1 MEGELS
7 SAGGIYLN
15 QRRGGRGCSLS
26 AVCLREATSRGRR
39 DRATGRLRRRPPNG
53 DPPTSTAGYDALTS
67 EPHIYLDLG
76 GAAVVVAGS
85 SDKVGVE
92 GRPATSRCISTVCG
106 EFLGSGARDTL
117 PTQICQQ
124 ASRKNLTRIRCRTVE
139 APPPTA
145 SLPATSDLASPST
158 SIERPVS
165 PI

>member
-1 MEGELS
+1 ML
-7 SAGGIYLN
+7 LV
-15 QRRGGRGCSLS
+15 RGMLARGNI
-26 AVCLREATSRGRR
+26 ARPARPG
-39 DRATGRLRRRPPNG
+39 DRATQ
-53 DPPTSTAGYDALTS
+53 TTTAGYDALTS